1 MSLKILIIVENND
14 NIISYSMGLSWEPPP
29 PPPPTHTHTF
39 NNECSNLLK
48 LKYILV
54 MIESPSKIIAVL

>member
-29 PPPPTHTHTF
+29 PPPTHT
-39 NNECSNLLK
+39 
-48 LKYILV
+48 
-54 MIESPSKIIAVL
+54 PSIMNAPISLN